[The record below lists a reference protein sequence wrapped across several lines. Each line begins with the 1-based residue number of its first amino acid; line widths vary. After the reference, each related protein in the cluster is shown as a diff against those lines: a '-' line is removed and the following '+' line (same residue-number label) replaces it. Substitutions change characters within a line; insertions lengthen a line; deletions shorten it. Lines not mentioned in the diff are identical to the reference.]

1 MKELETQKAVSYG
14 LQPNF
19 AWTEVTFS
27 METKDLKIET
37 SLTPDNLIKHA
48 RWFLEFAEKLK
59 VGLEAE
65 KSAAGL
71 RQPKTATGRRT
82 MMAPEIDNMD
92 VAEQIAHLHN
102 RGLSD
107 QEIWDH
113 LGIEPCE
120 LVRLALN
127 LMRAGRR

>member
-1 MKELETQKAVSYG
+1 
-14 LQPNF
+14 
-19 AWTEVTFS
+19 
-27 METKDLKIET
+27 
-37 SLTPDNLIKHA
+37 
-48 RWFLEFAEKLK
+48 
-59 VGLEAE
+59 
-65 KSAAGL
+65 
-71 RQPKTATGRRT
+71 
-82 MMAPEIDNMD
+82 MAPEIDNMD